1 MYWIITFWNRCT
13 ENISGSCYYL
23 LCKICTLCYSYLHY
37 QVICER
43 FPHNKLNGS
52 RNTRIAGTYFGNM
65 EIWITLYCSRNIYK
79 SMFITFK
86 KKKKI
91 ISSITWSSWV
101 LCYCLIK
108 KAFFFFLWF
117 RDFLDAQ
124 KQSYFSSVVY
134 YHVTLLPPRIYFF
147 LLMNS
152 MPLTSIFFF
161 PSSLSF
167 FSLLQISV

>member
-86 KKKKI
+86 KKKRLFLL
-91 ISSITWSSWV
+91 SLGHLGCSATV
-101 LCYCLIK
+101 LLK
-108 KAFFFFLWF
+108 KH
-117 RDFLDAQ
+117 
-124 KQSYFSSVVY
+124 SFSSYGLGISWMLRNKVIFPQ
-134 YHVTLLPPRIYFF
+134 LCIIMLPCSHLAY
-147 LLMNS
+147 
-152 MPLTSIFFF
+152 IFFC
-161 PSSLSF
+161 
-167 FSLLQISV
+167 